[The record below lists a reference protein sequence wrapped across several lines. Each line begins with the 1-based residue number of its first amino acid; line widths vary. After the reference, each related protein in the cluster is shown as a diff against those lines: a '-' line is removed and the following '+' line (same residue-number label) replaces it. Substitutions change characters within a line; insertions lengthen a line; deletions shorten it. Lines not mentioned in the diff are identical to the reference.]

1 MTTIQKW
8 MFGPSLAG
16 LAKLPGKNPKN
27 YEFWEFCFVYFLITF
42 ALRLRLAV
50 LPLLKISNS
59 LSPCNLKLRTLPQ
72 DSPGPVSTPRAQRSM
87 QEQDQDE
94 RVHER
99 LGDEIDHASEPL
111 RLREDEEGEAA
122 VKLNIGG

>member
-1 MTTIQKW
+1 MTQTVCT
-8 MFGPSLAG
+8 SVL
-16 LAKLPGKNPKN
+16 
-27 YEFWEFCFVYFLITF
+27 
-42 ALRLRLAV
+42 LRLAV
-50 LPLLKISNS
+50 LPLLQISNS
-59 LSPCNLKLRTLPQ
+59 LLPFNLKLRTLPQ

>member
-1 MTTIQKW
+1 
-8 MFGPSLAG
+8 
-16 LAKLPGKNPKN
+16 
-27 YEFWEFCFVYFLITF
+27 
-42 ALRLRLAV
+42 
-50 LPLLKISNS
+50 
-59 LSPCNLKLRTLPQ
+59 
-72 DSPGPVSTPRAQRSM
+72 M

>member
-1 MTTIQKW
+1 MTKFCQVCK
-8 MFGPSLAG
+8 
-16 LAKLPGKNPKN
+16 KLRKILLGA
-27 YEFWEFCFVYFLITF
+27 TD
-42 ALRLRLAV
+42 AL
-50 LPLLKISNS
+50 PF
-59 LSPCNLKLRTLPQ
+59 NLKLRSSPQ
-72 DSPGPVSTPRAQRSM
+72 DSPGPVSMPRAQRSM